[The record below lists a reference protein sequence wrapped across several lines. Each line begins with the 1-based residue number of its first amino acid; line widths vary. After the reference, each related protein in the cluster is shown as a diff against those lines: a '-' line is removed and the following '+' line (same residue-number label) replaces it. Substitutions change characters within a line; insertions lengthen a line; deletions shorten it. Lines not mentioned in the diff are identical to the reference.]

1 MAMYVMIEKGLYRT
15 PQQIEDGLK
24 LSVYP
29 IFQGKSPGYCTDKIT
44 SVIRS
49 ALPHAVRDMFSAKS
63 LRQSGIN
70 KVSKHPCMTV
80 FHLCALSGHSTKTTA
95 DSYMDFDDVGRP
107 LPALN
112 ALHNKKNLFT
122 PSVVPSLDALGCDKE
137 SALELMEEVFQCNID
152 KFAKGSE
159 LYVLKEIFLASLI
172 MHHLQLRK
180 DCGTA
185 NVVSS
190 MLLDK
195 AVDVGITCLDD
206 NNGREPLRRCDQK
219 NVFIH
224 LVKNANSRNDNLQML
239 AAIHATA
246 EAIGRGGEAKSQ
258 TYRDWE
264 YDYECNVANTKW
276 KEQKCTNAYAMPRI
290 ADKDWNRNWYLTM
303 AM

>member
-1 MAMYVMIEKGLYRT
+1 MPQIADKDWNQNWYLTMAMYVMIEKGLYRT
-15 PQQIEDGLK
+15 LQQIEDGLQ

-63 LRQSGIN
+63 LCQSGIN

-95 DSYMDFDDVGRP
+95 DSYMDFDNVGRP

-122 PSVVPSLDALGCDKE
+122 PSVVPSLDSLGCDKE
-137 SALELMEEVFQCNID
+137 SALKLMEEVFQCNID
-152 KFAKGSE
+152 KFAKDNE
-159 LYVLKEIFLASLI
+159 LYVLKEIFLAPLI

-195 AVDVGITCLDD
+195 AVDVGITCL
-206 NNGREPLRRCDQK
+206 ESL
-219 NVFIH
+219 
-224 LVKNANSRNDNLQML
+224 SL
-239 AAIHATA
+239 AAHLILKRWS
-246 EAIGRGGEAKSQ
+246 EAIRKDFEHKL
-258 TYRDWE
+258 
-264 YDYECNVANTKW
+264 NVANVLVMDAPG
-276 KEQKCTNAYAMPRI
+276 KEV
-290 ADKDWNRNWYLTM
+290 
-303 AM
+303 